1 MLTSLALIFLLGL
14 LAGSIFQRL
23 HLPALLGFLLA
34 GILLGPHV
42 WNLLD
47 TTILSISS
55 DLRQLAL
62 VIILTRAGL
71 SLNIQDLK
79 KAGRSALLLCF
90 VPACLEIVGTL
101 LLAPRLLQLSLTEA
115 AVLGCVIAA
124 VSPAVV
130 VPRMLKLMEE
140 GYGIKKSIPQMIL
153 AGASVDDVLVIVL
166 FTASCSLAGGGQLS
180 PGTLLQV
187 PASILSG
194 IALGALTGF
203 AATLFFRRFHLRD
216 TAKLLILL
224 SISFLF
230 LALEQ
235 RLKGYFPL
243 SGFIAIISLGICLN
257 QNTPRLAKQLNFKYN
272 QLWSAAEIL
281 LFALVGAVVDP
292 RHAWTAGLP
301 ILLLILGA
309 LLFRMTGVLLC
320 MLRTPLNYKE
330 RLFCMLA
337 YTPKATVQAALGA
350 VPLSLGLA
358 CGQQVLTAAAI
369 SILLTA
375 PLGAICIDVLSQ
387 KFLTK

>member
-140 GYGIKKSIPQMIL
+140 GYGIKK
-153 AGASVDDVLVIVL
+153 V
-166 FTASCSLAGGGQLS
+166 
-180 PGTLLQV
+180 
-187 PASILSG
+187 
-194 IALGALTGF
+194 
-203 AATLFFRRFHLRD
+203 
-216 TAKLLILL
+216 
-224 SISFLF
+224 FL
-230 LALEQ
+230 
-235 RLKGYFPL
+235 K
-243 SGFIAIISLGICLN
+243 
-257 QNTPRLAKQLNFKYN
+257 
-272 QLWSAAEIL
+272 
-281 LFALVGAVVDP
+281 
-292 RHAWTAGLP
+292 
-301 ILLLILGA
+301 
-309 LLFRMTGVLLC
+309 
-320 MLRTPLNYKE
+320 
-330 RLFCMLA
+330 
-337 YTPKATVQAALGA
+337 
-350 VPLSLGLA
+350 
-358 CGQQVLTAAAI
+358 
-369 SILLTA
+369 
-375 PLGAICIDVLSQ
+375 
-387 KFLTK
+387 